1 MEYLVFPFGKYKG
14 VKLEDLPSTYIVLAL
29 EKFDLPDE
37 LKKSLIFIIHA
48 RLGVHDL
55 ILSAGK
61 YNETGCSKNSYEE
74 LIEYAYDIIDF
85 LSTNY
90 QKTLSHE

>member
-37 LKKSLIFIIHA
+37 LKDRLLFIIHS

-55 ILSAGK
+55 ILKAGK
-61 YNETGCSKNSYEE
+61 NSNGDTDFDKAIDE
-74 LIEYAYDIIDF
+74 LNEYAYEIIDF

-90 QKTLSHE
+90 EKK